1 MPMHSEYSVFL
12 VLFPMLTEFHCKNY
26 PYLSPYPKLILFLTS
41 WIYIY
46 IYFTEDPQVGLL
58 LIFL

>member
-12 VLFPMLTEFHCKNY
+12 VLFPMLTEFHYEKH
-26 PYLSPYPKLILFLTS
+26 PYLSPCPKLILFLTS

-46 IYFTEDPQVGLL
+46 FTVDP
-58 LIFL
+58 